1 MMPSVSQSF
10 DGPEGQLAL
19 LDSLRFA
26 ERCAAVSQVASVIA
40 HVIGTPL
47 QVIAGR
53 AALIRFNPQSE
64 TVAENAR
71 RIEDQVE
78 RLAQRIRKLIGYL
91 TSAEPS
97 SEPRRVDE
105 LVLDALTLYEP
116 IARRMQV
123 TIQVNED
130 LPSEVTEG
138 TPALIVLTSLLSL
151 ATRAAKPGDRIVLGA
166 VVKPGSKLCLEL
178 SIPHLA
184 VSKARI
190 DRLDPPETDGT
201 NPEHVQVLSVC
212 NAIAR
217 QHGGGLEFD
226 AGEGRTTVRY
236 DCHIV
241 TA

>member
-1 MMPSVSQSF
+1 MPAVSQSP
-10 DGPEGQLAL
+10 DDSKSQLAL

-78 RLAQRIRKLIGYL
+78 RLAQRIRRLIDYL

-97 SEPRRVDE
+97 SEPRQVGE
-105 LVLDALTLYEP
+105 LVLDALSLYEP
-116 IARRMQV
+116 IAKRSNI
-123 TIQVNED
+123 TIKAND
-130 LPSEVTEG
+130 HLPEALIDG

-151 ATRAAKPGDRIVLGA
+151 ATRTASPGATIALETSVAANNTFAFELRIPG
-166 VVKPGSKLCLEL
+166 
-178 SIPHLA
+178 LA

-190 DRLDPPETDGT
+190 DRLDPPESEGS
-201 NPEHVQVLSVC
+201 NAEHVQVLSVC

-217 QHGGGLEFD
+217 QRGGKLELNSLD
-226 AGEGRTTVRY
+226 QGYTAVRY
-236 DCHIV
+236 ECNIIP
-241 TA
+241 